1 MHRKEE
7 PSSISVRGEYKQ
19 IVYRKDS
26 FRGKNLLNTTICHE
40 DDSLRSYVARYVEQ
54 YFKRNRIQYTT
65 TCCQSLRELS
75 TQFHPIE
82 LLITDI
88 RFAGRTEIATLV
100 EIRKQHPSVMT
111 VILTDT
117 NEYAIQGYKLGIFR
131 YILRSQ
137 LENELPHCMDAV
149 LARYCKQRDI
159 LDMKFV
165 EGKYC
170 IYQDEIAYMES
181 QGHKVNFH
189 LSLGMSM
196 RILTAH
202 TTIDAMQ
209 MQLNPYRFVRP
220 HKSFLVNCSYIDRI
234 EPGNI
239 LMQNGDRIPI
249 SQSRRKDVDAL
260 RTTML

>member
-1 MHRKEE
+1 M
-7 PSSISVRGEYKQ
+7 
-19 IVYRKDS
+19 
-26 FRGKNLLNTTICHE
+26 LNTSICHE
-40 DDSLRSYVARYVEQ
+40 DDSLRSYVARFVEQ
-54 YFKRNRIQYTT
+54 YFKRNRIQYTM
-65 TCCQSLRELS
+65 TCCQSLREL
-75 TQFHPIE
+75 TMQFHPIE
-82 LLITDI
+82 LLITDV
-88 RFAGRTEIATLV
+88 RFAGKTEMATLV
-100 EIRKQHPSVMT
+100 KIRKQYPSVMT

-149 LARYCKQRDI
+149 LARYCKHRDI

-170 IYQDEIAYMES
+170 VYQDEIAYMES

-209 MQLNPYRFVRP
+209 TQLNPYRFMRP
-220 HKSFLVNCSYIDRI
+220 HKSFLVNCSYIEKI
-234 EPGNI
+234 EPGYI
-239 LMQNGDRIPI
+239 LMQNGDKIPI
-249 SQSRRKDVDAL
+249 SQSRRKAVDAL
-260 RTTML
+260 RAIIL

>member
-1 MHRKEE
+1 M
-7 PSSISVRGEYKQ
+7 
-19 IVYRKDS
+19 
-26 FRGKNLLNTTICHE
+26 LNTTICHE

-170 IYQDEIAYMES
+170 IYQDEITYMES

>member
-1 MHRKEE
+1 M
-7 PSSISVRGEYKQ
+7 
-19 IVYRKDS
+19 
-26 FRGKNLLNTTICHE
+26 LNTTICHE

-137 LENELPHCMDAV
+137 LENEFPHCMDAV

>member
-1 MHRKEE
+1 M
-7 PSSISVRGEYKQ
+7 
-19 IVYRKDS
+19 
-26 FRGKNLLNTTICHE
+26 LNTTICHE
-40 DDSLRSYVARYVEQ
+40 DDSLRSYVVRFLEQ
-54 YFKRNRIQYTT
+54 YFKWHRIQYTIS
-65 TCCQSLRELS
+65 CCRSLHELV
-75 TQFHPIE
+75 TQFRPIE

-88 RFAGRTEIATLV
+88 RFAGKTETVTLV
-100 EIRKQHPSVMT
+100 EIRKQHAPVMT
-111 VILTDT
+111 VILTDM

-149 LARYCKQRDI
+149 LARYCKHRDI

-170 IYQDEIAYMES
+170 VYQDEIAYMES

-209 MQLNPYRFVRP
+209 TQLNPYRFMRP
-220 HKSFLVNCSYIDRI
+220 HKSFLVNCSYIEKI
-234 EPGNI
+234 EPGYI

>member
-1 MHRKEE
+1 M
-7 PSSISVRGEYKQ
+7 
-19 IVYRKDS
+19 
-26 FRGKNLLNTTICHE
+26 LNTTICHE

>member
-1 MHRKEE
+1 M
-7 PSSISVRGEYKQ
+7 
-19 IVYRKDS
+19 
-26 FRGKNLLNTTICHE
+26 LNTTICHE

-189 LSLGMSM
+189 LFLGMSM
-196 RILTAH
+196 RIWTAH

>member
-1 MHRKEE
+1 M
-7 PSSISVRGEYKQ
+7 
-19 IVYRKDS
+19 
-26 FRGKNLLNTTICHE
+26 LNTTICHE
-40 DDSLRSYVARYVEQ
+40 DDSLRSYVVRFLEQ
-54 YFKRNRIQYTT
+54 YFKRHRIQYTIS
-65 TCCQSLRELS
+65 CCRSLHELA
-75 TQFHPIE
+75 TQFRPIE

-88 RFAGRTEIATLV
+88 RFAGKTETATLV

-149 LARYCKQRDI
+149 LVRYCKHRDL

-170 IYQDEIAYMES
+170 VYQDEIAYMES

-209 MQLNPYRFVRP
+209 TQMNPYRFMRP
-220 HKSFLVNCSYIDRI
+220 HKSFLVNCSYIETI
-234 EPGNI
+234 ESGYI
-239 LMQNGDRIPI
+239 LMQSGDRIPI

-260 RTTML
+260 RTNIL